1 MEMIDWSHEGVVGN
15 SNPRYGKLLKLEKL
29 LAPLGDQYL
38 KRDQKAIL
46 ITSHLREPKASC
58 YAALEKLMPVDGM
71 GPFFDCTIRDHNHSN
86 FLKRDILEAYAYNLC
101 PENGIY
107 PGYITEKIPEA
118 FSAGC
123 LPISFIDESVKIDF
137 NPKSF
142 INLASVAKNNF
153 SDLKNIFQS
162 QLKMASFADEPLI
175 VEQPSISS
183 LQSFIHKLLINT

>member
-1 MEMIDWSHEGVVGN
+1 
-15 SNPRYGKLLKLEKL
+15 
-29 LAPLGDQYL
+29 
-38 KRDQKAIL
+38 
-46 ITSHLREPKASC
+46 
-58 YAALEKLMPVDGM
+58 MPVDGM
-71 GPFFDCTIRDHNHSN
+71 GPHFNKDIKHHHTSDFRKS
-86 FLKRDILEAYAYNLC
+86 DILQQYAFNLC

-175 VEQPSISS
+175 VEQPSISG